1 MTNMHDAVV
10 EQPNERGS
18 ALVGVLLLLM
28 LTSAL
33 AAALGASAQ
42 TETLISRN
50 QRSEMQA
57 TAAAEAGLNHAV
69 ELATTYI
76 FEWKANQLP
85 DVETAIDNLLL
96 GLDGQGDTADDGSL
110 GTRPGISAAK
120 QIPLGTRLTITNGID
135 AQYYAVVIDDQGA
148 PGEDGDPFNDANGAV
163 IVRATGYAEN
173 DTTVVLE
180 ALIGPLVLPA
190 VLIDGDFTMSGNV
203 AIQGSTGSVHAN
215 GDLLVNGEAT
225 TVAGTVTASG
235 LYTGSPTGS
244 GGAAEL
250 PVPEIR
256 ASDYLAYADLI
267 LTSSGEVEQPDGTP
281 LCDASGDPNACEDG
295 YGWTFAG
302 ADGWEISGEG
312 ATNTTFY
319 VEGKAAIG
327 GSGPSQVLQI
337 TVIAEGSIDIS
348 GNPSV
353 TPNTPDLLFITDG
366 DLEISGTAVTGN
378 PLTAEG
384 QMLVH
389 EQVQLSG
396 NPSLAGQLIVENA
409 TGLDPLVTNN
419 AIVSGNVT
427 ITYEGDL
434 GGDTFSVRGWREVRG
449 TN

>member
-148 PGEDGDPFNDANGAV
+148 PA
-163 IVRATGYAEN
+163 RMATRS
-173 DTTVVLE
+173 TMQT
-180 ALIGPLVLPA
+180 GP
-190 VLIDGDFTMSGNV
+190 
-203 AIQGSTGSVHAN
+203 
-215 GDLLVNGEAT
+215 
-225 TVAGTVTASG
+225 
-235 LYTGSPTGS
+235 
-244 GGAAEL
+244 
-250 PVPEIR
+250 
-256 ASDYLAYADLI
+256 
-267 LTSSGEVEQPDGTP
+267 
-281 LCDASGDPNACEDG
+281 
-295 YGWTFAG
+295 
-302 ADGWEISGEG
+302 
-312 ATNTTFY
+312 
-319 VEGKAAIG
+319 
-327 GSGPSQVLQI
+327 
-337 TVIAEGSIDIS
+337 
-348 GNPSV
+348 
-353 TPNTPDLLFITDG
+353 
-366 DLEISGTAVTGN
+366 
-378 PLTAEG
+378 
-384 QMLVH
+384 
-389 EQVQLSG
+389 
-396 NPSLAGQLIVENA
+396 
-409 TGLDPLVTNN
+409 
-419 AIVSGNVT
+419 
-427 ITYEGDL
+427 
-434 GGDTFSVRGWREVRG
+434 
-449 TN
+449 